1 MSRRKGW
8 ISLNRRAGVSLLI
21 MTLLWSGIVVV
32 HAPILAQERGAT
44 SRAELEQLLS
54 RADLLLEEL
63 SRLRGLPVKM
73 PLKKAIR
80 SKAEIAQYLTEE
92 VSRKFPRERVEAEQK
107 ALAKFGLISPTF
119 DLERFYV
126 ALLTEQAA
134 AYYDPHRKEM
144 VLADWLPAVLQ
155 QVALL
160 HELVHVLQ
168 DQALDLEQYLDPLM
182 NSDQLLARQAVIEGE
197 ATALTLDFLLARQGL
212 DLTKAPDLA
221 ALSSLFLTMQEA
233 PVLASAPKFL
243 KDQLLFPY
251 FAGTAFAQ
259 YFRRSRPWQAFTAIY
274 TDPPKSTKQLLPPE
288 RYFDSR
294 DDPKPVALAD
304 QTRLLSG
311 HWRLIHE
318 DDLGT
323 FGLALVLERF
333 LGGGE
338 ARKVADGLS
347 GDRYQFYEGGSR
359 PQEFLLYLTTW
370 EAPAKARAFFEA
382 YSALVEKKY
391 PGIASSG
398 QELKEL
404 RRWTVGEEVVAIEL
418 HGQDVLILEGV
429 PTASFQAI
437 QEAIWRNRAPSDP
450 YHGR

>member
-1 MSRRKGW
+1 MNGRKGW
-8 ISLNRRAGVSLLI
+8 ISPNRGTGASLLV
-21 MTLLWSGIVVV
+21 MVLLWSGIVAF
-32 HAPILAQERGAT
+32 HEPILAQERSAP

-73 PLKKAIR
+73 PIKKVIR
-80 SKAEIAQYLTEE
+80 SKAEIAQYLREE

-107 ALAKFGLISPTF
+107 ALAKFGLISPAF

-134 AYYDPHRKEM
+134 AYYDPRRKEM
-144 VLADWLPAVLQ
+144 VLADWLPAILQ

-168 DQALDLEQYLDPLM
+168 DQALDLERYLDPLM

-197 ATALTLDFLLARQGL
+197 ATALTLDFLLAKQGL
-212 DLTKAPDLA
+212 DLTKVPDLA

-259 YFRRSRPWQAFTAIY
+259 YFKRSRPWQAFTAVY
-274 TDPPKSTKQLLPPE
+274 ADPPKSTRQLLHPE

-294 DDPKPVALAD
+294 DDPKPVTLAD

-311 HWRLIHE
+311 HWRLTHE
-318 DDLGT
+318 DDLGA
-323 FGLALVLERF
+323 FGLAAVLERF
-333 LGGGE
+333 LDGGE
-338 ARKVADGLS
+338 AGKMADGLS
-347 GDRYQFYEGGSR
+347 GDRYQFYEEGSQPR
-359 PQEFLLYLTTW
+359 GFLLYLTTW
-370 EAPAKARAFFEA
+370 EAPAKAHAFFEA

-391 PGIASSG
+391 PDIASSR
-398 QELKEL
+398 QELTGL
-404 RRWTVGEEVVAIEL
+404 RRWTQGEEVVAVEL
-418 HGQDVLILEGV
+418 RGQDVLILEGV

-437 QEAIWRNRAPSDP
+437 QEGVWRNRAP
-450 YHGR
+450 